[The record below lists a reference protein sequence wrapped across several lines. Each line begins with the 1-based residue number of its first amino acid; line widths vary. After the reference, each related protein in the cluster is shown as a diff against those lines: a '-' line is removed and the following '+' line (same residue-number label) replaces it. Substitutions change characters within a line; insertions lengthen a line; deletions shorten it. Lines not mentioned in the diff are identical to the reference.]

1 MTRSDHLLPS
11 WREGT
16 TREALLTFLE
26 ASASLAPAD
35 RVATFDN
42 DGTLWCER
50 PAYLQFLFFV
60 DALQRAAETDPS
72 LRDRPEFAA
81 VLSNDQGAI
90 GELGLARVGMALNG
104 LFAGLTPEAFSTAA
118 REFVDRAVHP
128 VLGLPARRT
137 VYQPMLELIEALRGH
152 GFAVFV
158 VSGGGTEFVRAVS
171 HDLYGVPPEGVVGT
185 LVQHEMVRRA
195 DGGPELRRTNLLD
208 GDANEGVAKVTR
220 IQSHLGRRP
229 VFAAGN
235 SGGDR
240 EMLEWATSGEG
251 PSMALVIDHDDDH
264 REFAYQGRAESFVE
278 NESITEVA
286 TRLGW
291 TVASIANDWAT
302 VFPSAD

>member
-1 MTRSDHLLPS
+1 
-11 WREGT
+11 
-16 TREALLTFLE
+16 
-26 ASASLAPAD
+26 
-35 RVATFDN
+35 VATFDN

-208 GDANEGVAKVTR
+208 GDANEGAAKVTR

-240 EMLEWATSGEG
+240 EMLEWATAGEG
-251 PSMALVIDHDDDH
+251 PSMALLIDHDDDH

-286 TRLGW
+286 ARLGW
-291 TVASIANDWAT
+291 TVASMANDWTT

>member
-1 MTRSDHLLPS
+1 MTRSDLLLPS
-11 WREGT
+11 WREGS
-16 TREALLTFLE
+16 TRDALLNFLE

-240 EMLEWATSGEG
+240 EMLEWATAGDG

-286 TRLGW
+286 ARLGW

>member
-16 TREALLTFLE
+16 TRDALLTFLE

-81 VLSNDQGAI
+81 VLSNDQAAI

-104 LFAGLTPEAFSTAA
+104 LFAGLTPEAFSAA
-118 REFVDRAVHP
+118 TREFVDRAVHP

-137 VYQPMLELIEALRGH
+137 VYQPMLELIDALRGH

-185 LVQHEMVRRA
+185 LVQHEMVRRV
-195 DGGPELRRTNLLD
+195 DGGVELRRTNRLD
-208 GDANEGVAKVTR
+208 GEANEGAAKVTR

-240 EMLEWATSGEG
+240 EMLEWVTSGEG
-251 PSMALVIDHDDDH
+251 PSLALVIDHDDAE
-264 REFAYQGRAESFVE
+264 REFAYQGRAESFAE
-278 NESITEVA
+278 AEAITEVA
-286 TRLGW
+286 ARLGW
-291 TVASIANDWAT
+291 TLASIANDWAT

>member
-16 TREALLTFLE
+16 TRDALLTFLE

-60 DALQRAAETDPS
+60 DALQWAADTDPS

-137 VYQPMLELIEALRGH
+137 VYQPMLELIDALREH
-152 GFAVFV
+152 GFSVFV

-208 GDANEGVAKVTR
+208 GDANEGAAKVTR

-240 EMLEWATSGEG
+240 EMLEWATAGEG

-286 TRLGW
+286 ARLGW
-291 TVASIANDWAT
+291 TVASMANDWTT

>member
-11 WREGT
+11 WRPGAA
-16 TREALLTFLE
+16 RDALLAFLD
-26 ASASLAPAD
+26 ASSALAPAD

-60 DALQRAAETDPS
+60 DALQRAVAAEPS
-72 LRDRPEFAA
+72 LADRPEFAA
-81 VLSNDQGAI
+81 VLSNDQAAI

-104 LFAGLTPEAFSTAA
+104 LFAGLTPEAFSAA
-118 REFVDRAVHP
+118 ASDFVDRAVHP
-128 VLGLPARRT
+128 VLGLPARRC
-137 VYQPMLELIEALRGH
+137 VYQPMLEVIDALRQH

-185 LVQHEMVRRA
+185 LVQHEVARRS
-195 DGGPELRRTNLLD
+195 DGGVELRRTNHLD
-208 GDANEGVAKVTR
+208 GEANEGPAKVTR

-229 VFAAGN
+229 AFAAGN

-240 EMLEWATSGEG
+240 EMLEWATSGGG
-251 PSMALVIDHDDDH
+251 PSMALVVDHDDAQ
-264 REFAYQGRAESFVE
+264 REFAYQGRAESFAE
-278 NESITEVA
+278 AEAITEVA
-286 TRLGW
+286 ARLGW

>member
-1 MTRSDHLLPS
+1 
-11 WREGT
+11 
-16 TREALLTFLE
+16 
-26 ASASLAPAD
+26 
-35 RVATFDN
+35 
-42 DGTLWCER
+42 
-50 PAYLQFLFFV
+50 
-60 DALQRAAETDPS
+60 
-72 LRDRPEFAA
+72 
-81 VLSNDQGAI
+81 
-90 GELGLARVGMALNG
+90 
-104 LFAGLTPEAFSTAA
+104 
-118 REFVDRAVHP
+118 
-128 VLGLPARRT
+128 
-137 VYQPMLELIEALRGH
+137 
-152 GFAVFV
+152 
-158 VSGGGTEFVRAVS
+158 
-171 HDLYGVPPEGVVGT
+171 
-185 LVQHEMVRRA
+185 
-195 DGGPELRRTNLLD
+195 
-208 GDANEGVAKVTR
+208 VTR

>member
-16 TREALLTFLE
+16 TRDALLTFLE

-137 VYQPMLELIEALRGH
+137 VYQPMLELIDALREH

-195 DGGPELRRTNLLD
+195 DGGPELRRTNLLA
-208 GDANEGVAKVTR
+208 GEANEGVAKVTR

-240 EMLEWATSGEG
+240 EMLEWATAGDG
-251 PSMALVIDHDDDH
+251 PSMALVIDHDDAQ
-264 REFAYQGRAESFVE
+264 REFAYQGRAESFAE
-278 NESITEVA
+278 DESITA
-286 TRLGW
+286 AAARLGW

>member
-16 TREALLTFLE
+16 TRDALLTFLE

-118 REFVDRAVHP
+118 REFVDHAVHP

-208 GDANEGVAKVTR
+208 GDANEGAAKVTR

-240 EMLEWATSGEG
+240 EMLEWATAGEG

-291 TVASIANDWAT
+291 TVASMANDWTT